1 MWRQFIKTSTNSG
14 DLFMYSIKDESFSV
28 LDNRS
33 VHFSMILHF
42 KELNVKEVLIIT
54 YVHLQFLFI
63 LDFRTF
69 S

>member
-1 MWRQFIKTSTNSG
+1 
-14 DLFMYSIKDESFSV
+14 MYSIKDESFSV